1 MESARRQKR
10 ILLFK
15 RKKILTKI
23 TFRLKYP
30 NRMCKWVVDVRMCG
44 CADVPVWRMCRC
56 TDADVQMYVN
66 ARCGDSSFKTDISVA

>member
-1 MESARRQKR
+1 MESASRQKR

-30 NRMCKWVVDVRMCG
+30 NRMCKWG
-44 CADVPVWRMCRC
+44 WMCRC
-56 TDADVQMYVN
+56 VPHVRDVDMQIF
-66 ARCGDSSFKTDISVA
+66 GFLGLEGLSSCQAGG